1 MKYLGINLT
10 KYVKD
15 QYKENWKNSEK
26 KIKQYLEMYRYSM
39 FIDRKTHYFQDD
51 NSAST
56 THKFNAIPIKI
67 PPGYLIDM
75 DKP

>member
-15 QYKENWKNSEK
+15 QYEENWKNSEK

-51 NSAST
+51 NSSCMN
-56 THKFNAIPIKI
+56 HKFNAIPIKI